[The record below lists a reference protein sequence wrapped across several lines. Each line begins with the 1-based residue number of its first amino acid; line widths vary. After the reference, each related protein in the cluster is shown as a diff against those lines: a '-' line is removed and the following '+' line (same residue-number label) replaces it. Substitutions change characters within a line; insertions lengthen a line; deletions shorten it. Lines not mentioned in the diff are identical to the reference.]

1 MAQSYDNHV
10 HRPVATGV
18 GYLFVLIALI
28 ALIFRWFEIG
38 GRASFAIGLL
48 AILAAIA
55 TLLLISRSYITR
67 LQDRI
72 IKLEMR
78 LRVMALLPPER
89 ARELGRLTNKQIAAL
104 RFASDEELPKLFDR
118 AIAEGL
124 KPAEIKRAVKTW
136 VPDLDRT

>member
-1 MAQSYDNHV
+1 MSQTYDNHV

-28 ALIFRWFEIG
+28 AFALRWVGTG
-38 GRASFAIGLL
+38 GRASFAIGLF
-48 AILAAIA
+48 AILAALA
-55 TLLLISRSYITR
+55 TLLLISRTYITR

-78 LRVMALLPPER
+78 MRIMALVPADR
-89 ARELGRLTNKQIAAL
+89 QRELSRLTNKQIAAL
-104 RFASDEELPKLFDR
+104 RFASDGELPKLLDR
-118 AIAEGL
+118 ALAENL
-124 KPAEIKRAVKTW
+124 KPNEIKRAITTW